1 MIRAGRRNITPAHPH
16 PAADPMTIRLLLLAV
31 MLWLPLRAAAGDTLP
46 FTLQPV
52 GDKVY
57 AAIDNGRGERGA
69 RTGANA
75 GVVIGDDGVL
85 VVDSF
90 VSRAAAQALL
100 AEVRKLTPLPVRFVV
115 NTHYHLDHVA
125 GNAVFREAG
134 AVIVA
139 QRNVRGWIG
148 DNLKF
153 FGPEPKAEERALVQA
168 IALPQLGY
176 DGELTLHLGTRR
188 VVLLSLPGHTGG
200 DTIVWVPD
208 AGVAF
213 AGDLFWRESLP
224 NLIDATVAD
233 WIATL
238 ARLADEPA
246 LAAKVWVPGHGEV
259 GAARDVAAFRAY
271 LVTLRDA
278 VAAGRQA
285 GLRGDA
291 LVQSVRPRLQE
302 SHGGWHFFAHF
313 ADANIQAVEAELDGR
328 KRNPVPAAGAR

>member
-1 MIRAGRRNITPAHPH
+1 
-16 PAADPMTIRLLLLAV
+16 MTARLLLLLIALCLLGAPV
-31 MLWLPLRAAAGDTLP
+31 RAAVADELP

-69 RTGANA
+69 RAGANA

-90 VSRAAAQALL
+90 VSREAARALL
-100 AEVRKLTPLPVRFVV
+100 GEIRKLTPLPVRFVV

-134 AVIVA
+134 AAIVA

-153 FGPEPKAEERALVQA
+153 FGPEPKPEERALVQA
-168 IALPQLGY
+168 IVPPQLGY
-176 DGELTLHLGTRR
+176 DGELTIHLGTRR
-188 VVLLSLPGHTGG
+188 VVLRSLPGHTGG
-200 DTIVWVPD
+200 DTAVWVPH

-213 AGDLFWRESLP
+213 AGDLFWREALP
-224 NLIDATVAD
+224 NLIDATLRD

-238 ARLADEPA
+238 ARFADEPA
-246 LAAKVWVPGHGEV
+246 LSAAVWVPGHGEV
-259 GAARDVAAFRAY
+259 GGAPDVAAFRSY
-271 LVTLRDA
+271 LVTLDDA
-278 VAAGRQA
+278 VATARQA

-291 LVQSVRPRLQE
+291 LLQSVRPKLQA
-302 SHGGWHFFAHF
+302 SHGSWRFFAHF
-313 ADANIQAVEAELDGR
+313 ADANIQAAEAELDGR
-328 KRNPVPAAGAR
+328 KRNPVPAPITR